1 MQKTI
6 RMDFFSLIRHA
17 LAGLIIS
24 IAATST
30 IAAPSLLLAQ
40 RDEASSTSAT
50 VSVPR
55 LIRFSGTLVDGRGW
69 PITTSVPVVFA
80 IYSQPD
86 GNERPL
92 WQETQ
97 QISPGSKGSFTALLG
112 STSPTGIPV
121 EIFKSGESQYLAV
134 KPDGEPE
141 QPRVLLVSVPYA
153 LKASDAATLGGLP
166 PSAFALAG
174 ARPAVTATSTSQIVP
189 DANSNVTT
197 PGGTTGFLP
206 VFTGTTTVGNSILF
220 SSATGIGVG
229 DVPNSTA
236 VFDVSGKS
244 IWRGLLNVSR
254 AGNATSSGG
263 FDSFP
268 MFFQA
273 SSYNSSTKTP
283 VLPAFQWQAEPT
295 GNNTA
300 SPGATFNLLASATGG
315 TPAETGMFFNTDGTI
330 NFAPGQT
337 FPGAGKGTITGV
349 TAGTDLLGGGTSGN
363 VTLSLN
369 TSKLVTGVTAGLGLT
384 GGGTAGAVTLA
395 VDTTK
400 VPTLTDNPTFT
411 GTITANS
418 KIAGKPAIAAN
429 GTNGAYG
436 ISATSDSAYAGKF
449 YSAAGEIGVYSGI
462 GTATGAIAVYGT
474 APGTDAIGLW
484 GNADGAG
491 GYGVYAITAGGVD
504 SSGNAPIAVYGEAY
518 NSAGTG
524 IEGFAGAAGTG
535 VAGLSNSG
543 PGIIGTSSSGEGI
556 YGISTSGNAGY
567 FQNSAAETASLYS
580 FNSASADGSP
590 YLPIATYGEA
600 YGTNGIGV
608 QGYGEFGVGVRG
620 FSSEV
625 SNLAEKF
632 QGDGIHAGVWGDIGT
647 GTGYPYL
654 AGVLGS
660 ADDNTAGYFQNSSD
674 TYATVGAYNAGSGGK
689 GLFTTF
695 QASTP
700 TGTCG
705 IGSGDMT
712 CSGQLKTLATMGDG
726 VRKVETYAMQ
736 SPENWMEDFGSGL
749 IKNGIAIVTIDS
761 AFVETANTAAAYHV
775 FLTPNGDSK
784 GLYVVARTSTTFE
797 VHEAGSGTSTLSFDY
812 RIVAKRRGYEAQRL
826 VDVTER
832 YEAETTAIRTRMLS
846 TKSAPKSIFKLPVRP
861 APRSIGTR
869 RVVERSG
876 RSNPHSSTSAAPPSH
891 RPGY

>member
-1 MQKTI
+1 M
-6 RMDFFSLIRHA
+6 
-17 LAGLIIS
+17 
-24 IAATST
+24 
-30 IAAPSLLLAQ
+30 
-40 RDEASSTSAT
+40 
-50 VSVPR
+50 
-55 LIRFSGTLVDGRGW
+55 
-69 PITTSVPVVFA
+69 
-80 IYSQPD
+80 
-86 GNERPL
+86 
-92 WQETQ
+92 
-97 QISPGSKGSFTALLG
+97 
-112 STSPTGIPV
+112 
-121 EIFKSGESQYLAV
+121 
-134 KPDGEPE
+134 
-141 QPRVLLVSVPYA
+141 
-153 LKASDAATLGGLP
+153 
-166 PSAFALAG
+166 
-174 ARPAVTATSTSQIVP
+174 
-189 DANSNVTT
+189 
-197 PGGTTGFLP
+197 
-206 VFTGTTTVGNSILF
+206 
-220 SSATGIGVG
+220 
-229 DVPNSTA
+229 
-236 VFDVSGKS
+236 
-244 IWRGLLNVSR
+244 VSR
-254 AGNATSSGG
+254 RL
-263 FDSFP
+263 
-268 MFFQA
+268 Q
-273 SSYNSSTKTP
+273 
-283 VLPAFQWQAEPT
+283 
-295 GNNTA
+295 
-300 SPGATFNLLASATGG
+300 
-315 TPAETGMFFNTDGTI
+315 
-330 NFAPGQT
+330 
-337 FPGAGKGTITGV
+337 
-349 TAGTDLLGGGTSGN
+349 
-363 VTLSLN
+363 
-369 TSKLVTGVTAGLGLT
+369 
-384 GGGTAGAVTLA
+384 
-395 VDTTK
+395 
-400 VPTLTDNPTFT
+400 
-411 GTITANS
+411 
-418 KIAGKPAIAAN
+418 
-429 GTNGAYG
+429 
-436 ISATSDSAYAGKF
+436 DSAYAGKF

-524 IEGFAGAAGTG
+524 IEGFARAAGTG

-567 FQNSAAETASLYS
+567 FQNSAAETAALYS

-674 TYATVGAYNAGSGGK
+674 TYTTVGAYNAGSGGK

-876 RSNPHSSTSAAPPSH
+876 RSKSSFLHLGRSAFSSSGILNSTAVSKRIESRLAASVAYPPGWATFLVTRAENPPARPEQIYLSLVRLDFAARCLRNARGGRVLWDAMYSSGREPAMSMSTSLLPLCCQSAPGPIWEAPISA
-891 RPGY
+891 RSRSYASRSLRRSPLFLARFTNSPIAP